1 MRHSSRLVPAVLA
14 SLLSLCGAAPSTAAP
29 PFGPPESARPDHPA
43 FQRIVSQCRGMTAF
57 SDPAPPARIF
67 GNVFYVGTCNVTA
80 LLITS
85 PLGHVLIDA
94 PTHEAAPAIL
104 ANIRALGFAPR
115 DVRWILLSHEHFDH
129 VGGLADMVR
138 ATGAKVA
145 ARAAMAAVLASGKV
159 DPADPQAQEIDG
171 FAPVQVSRIVSDGE
185 VVKLAGMS
193 FTASATPGHTAGST
207 SWTWRS
213 CAGGGC
219 RRFDYV
225 DSISALALGTYRI
238 SAHPELVATFRRTF
252 AAIAAR
258 PCGVLLTPHP
268 AASAMFER
276 LTGARPLETPGDCRD
291 YAAAGAARLDALLA
305 SEAAATPR

>member
-1 MRHSSRLVPAVLA
+1 MPAALA
-14 SLLSLCGAAPSTAAP
+14 LLLALGGAGPSAA
-29 PFGPPESARPDHPA
+29 GPGPADPDQPA
-43 FQRIVSQCRGMTAF
+43 FQRIAAQCRGKTAF

-67 GNVFYVGTCNVTA
+67 GNLFYVGTCNVTA

-85 PLGHVLIDA
+85 PRGHVLIDA

-104 ANIRALGFAPR
+104 ANIRALGLAPR
-115 DVRWILLSHEHFDH
+115 DVRWIILSHEHFDH
-129 VGGLADMVR
+129 VGGLADIVR

-145 ARAAMAAVLASGKV
+145 ARAAMAPVLASGKV
-159 DPADPQAQEIDG
+159 DPADPQAQKIEG
-171 FAPVQVSRIVSDGE
+171 FAPVRVSRIVSDGE
-185 VVKLAGMS
+185 VVRLGGLS

-207 SWTWRS
+207 SWTWQA
-213 CAGGGC
+213 CAGGDC

-238 SAHPELVATFRRTF
+238 SDHPALVATFRRTF

-268 AASAMFER
+268 QASAMFER
-276 LTGARPLETPGDCRD
+276 LSGARPLATPGDCRD
-291 YAAAGAARLDALLA
+291 YAAGGAARLDALLA
-305 SEAAATPR
+305 SEAAAPAR